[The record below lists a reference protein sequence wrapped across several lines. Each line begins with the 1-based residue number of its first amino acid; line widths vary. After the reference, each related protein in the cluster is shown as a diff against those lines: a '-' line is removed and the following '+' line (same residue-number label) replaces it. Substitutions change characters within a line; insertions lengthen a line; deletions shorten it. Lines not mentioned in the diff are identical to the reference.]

1 MADPVTGPLTATF
14 RKPFAEQV
22 AAWRLRLGE
31 LRPTA
36 SSADPGYT
44 DFARAFMVAGAVKA
58 DLLADLAAAVDR
70 AIVEGTG
77 YAAFKRDFQAIVEKH
92 GWHSYTGSETEKGRE
107 WRMRT
112 IYRTNMRTTYM
123 AGRHAQLV
131 DGNYR
136 FWVYRHSGAAH
147 PRLDHLSWDGVALPP
162 DHPFWRT
169 HYPPNG
175 WGCGCLAEG
184 ARTEKGIRRAGGNP
198 DKKLPEGWD
207 RRDPKTGAP
216 PGIGKGWAKSPE
228 PDAAGV
234 IVSLKDKLPG
244 LPAPIGAAMAAIWPE
259 TARRRLEVE
268 FEEFVRTAL
277 KSRSEGS
284 FIVAGALKPAWV
296 DAARSRGVEIESAEI
311 VVTDRDV
318 HHTFRG
324 TGHITASST
333 RMPAGQAPKVDPL
346 DLDWYVR
353 LPSHLLSPQAVLL
366 DTLQKKP
373 VFLLIYDVPG
383 RKAKLVVELNA
394 YLKKGPRDMN
404 KVTSGRMV
412 TRNDLLASLG
422 RGVEVLEGEV

>member
-1 MADPVTGPLTATF
+1 
-14 RKPFAEQV
+14 
-22 AAWRLRLGE
+22 
-31 LRPTA
+31 
-36 SSADPGYT
+36 
-44 DFARAFMVAGAVKA
+44 
-58 DLLADLAAAVDR
+58 
-70 AIVEGTG
+70 
-77 YAAFKRDFQAIVEKH
+77 
-92 GWHSYTGSETEKGRE
+92 
-107 WRMRT
+107 
-112 IYRTNMRTTYM
+112 
-123 AGRHAQLV
+123 
-131 DGNYR
+131 
-136 FWVYRHSGAAH
+136 
-147 PRLDHLSWDGVALPP
+147 
-162 DHPFWRT
+162 
-169 HYPPNG
+169 
-175 WGCGCLAEG
+175 
-184 ARTEKGIRRAGGNP
+184 
-198 DKKLPEGWD
+198 
-207 RRDPKTGAP
+207 
-216 PGIGKGWAKSPE
+216 
-228 PDAAGV
+228 
-234 IVSLKDKLPG
+234 
-244 LPAPIGAAMAAIWPE
+244 
-259 TARRRLEVE
+259 VE